1 MFLKL
6 DKLEVMENS
15 QSTLFS
21 IISTADM
28 WMRSWFLLLNLQV
41 NLLNDCEKWAKFND
55 EQKSTFINPF
65 HFSPLSPLPNDV
77 VVEALKINSAPLSKA
92 DGQTILKKRKEEEK
106 QQTLKMRMSEIN
118 DHQLKVKKA
127 TDLSKKKQ

>member
-1 MFLKL
+1 MGEELVSLIKPNNNFNRFVVNMIYFYAK
-6 DKLEVMENS
+6 EFN
-15 QSTLFS
+15 
-21 IISTADM
+21 I
-28 WMRSWFLLLNLQV
+28 QV

-92 DGQTILKKRKEEEK
+92 DG
-106 QQTLKMRMSEIN
+106 
-118 DHQLKVKKA
+118 
-127 TDLSKKKQ
+127 